1 MCNYFSKTKL
11 SLNSRNLL
19 TGMLLLDTII
29 TLRSIARKLV
39 GTDKTKKVRVNE
51 KALHNHMIPLPVLLP
66 TYCLNHKG
74 INQSAITYHTVTITY
89 VAKVD

>member
-1 MCNYFSKTKL
+1 
-11 SLNSRNLL
+11 
-19 TGMLLLDTII
+19 MLLLDTII

-66 TYCLNHKG
+66 THCLHHKG
-74 INQSAITYHTVTITY
+74 INQSSITYHTVTITY